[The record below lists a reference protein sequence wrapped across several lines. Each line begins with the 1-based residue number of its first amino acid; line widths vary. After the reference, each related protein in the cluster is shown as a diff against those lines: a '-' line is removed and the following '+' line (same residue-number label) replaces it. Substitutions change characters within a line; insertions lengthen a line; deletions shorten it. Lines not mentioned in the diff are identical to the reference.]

1 MASHRRLFA
10 LSCSVQ
16 KKAPANKFS
25 NQRSLRHRICRD
37 RKEIA
42 QKLQQAFGLLVFR
55 AVLGEIV
62 EQQRLHIGLEQGDLI
77 EQGRI
82 EDRIGAVL
90 KRKNILLLAPPDR
103 RPHLDRGLGAR
114 SRGSWH
120 PARCAATDAR
130 RW

>member
-1 MASHRRLFA
+1 MAFHRRLFA

-42 QKLQQAFGLLVFR
+42 QKFQQAFGLLVFR
-55 AVLGEIV
+55 AIGGDL

-82 EDRIGAVL
+82 EDRIGTVL
-90 KRKNILLLAPPDR
+90 ERKNILFLAPPE
-103 RPHLDRGLGAR
+103 LMCNL
-114 SRGSWH
+114 
-120 PARCAATDAR
+120 
-130 RW
+130 